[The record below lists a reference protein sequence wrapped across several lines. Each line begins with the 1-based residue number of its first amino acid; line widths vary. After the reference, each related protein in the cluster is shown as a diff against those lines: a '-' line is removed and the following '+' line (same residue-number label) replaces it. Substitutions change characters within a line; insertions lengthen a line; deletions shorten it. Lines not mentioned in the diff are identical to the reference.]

1 MTLTESIPIWL
12 DCDTGND
19 DTFAILLAALHQKFN
34 LVGISTVYGNA
45 PLPYTTHNTLA
56 ILDVLGFKQDDIKV
70 YSGSSKPFEIPP
82 RYATSIHGPT
92 GIEGATLPKHPTIE
106 ESKDQTYLEAIKEA
120 VLQYKG
126 RLNIVS
132 TGALTNVAKLFQTY
146 PGLRSEV
153 NFLAIMGGG
162 IELGNITKFAEFN
175 VHCDPHAA
183 QLVLGDPVLKDKTV
197 LVPLNVTNRAIAKK
211 SIHDQIYIK
220 NNARKNSNA
229 RKVFYDI
236 ISFYGIAY
244 NLNRDGF
251 GEGPPIH
258 DPLTIF
264 VLMALLNKL
273 GNHHDDEAGDFGLKY
288 VRGDVDVVIDG
299 EHEGQTVLSKRND
312 TGTYVTVD
320 IDYGIFWSYI
330 LEALDN
336 SDLRNGASEDSIV
349 N

>member
-45 PLPYTTHNTLA
+45 PLSYTTQNTLA
-56 ILDVLGFKQDDIKV
+56 ILDVLGFEQDDIKV

-92 GIEGATLPKHPTIE
+92 GIEGATLPKLPRIE
-106 ESKDQTYLEAIKEA
+106 ESKDKTYLEAIKEA
-120 VLQYKG
+120 VLHYKG

-132 TGALTNVAKLFQTY
+132 TGALTNVAKFLQTY

-183 QLVLGDPVLKDKTV
+183 QLVLADPVLKDKTV

-211 SIHDQIYIK
+211 SIHDQIYIE
-220 NNARKNSNA
+220 NDDRKNSNA
-229 RKVFYDI
+229 RKVYYDI
-236 ISFYGIAY
+236 ILFYGIAY

-251 GEGPPIH
+251 AEGPPIH

-264 VLMALLNKL
+264 VLMALLSKL
-273 GNHHDDEAGDFGLKY
+273 ESHQDYEEGDFGLKY
-288 VRGDVDVVIDG
+288 VRGDLDVIIDG
-299 EHEGQTVLSKRND
+299 EHEGETILTKRNNK
-312 TGTYVTVD
+312 GTYVTED
-320 IDYGIFWSYI
+320 IDYDTFWAYI

-336 SDLRNGASEDSIV
+336 ADLKSGGSK
-349 N
+349 